1 MDLSQFLEKIDREE
15 KTTYPIKFT
24 WLIGAGFSE
33 SAGIPMAIEVSH
45 ILALYEY
52 IGRKKKDEFRDKLS
66 GFGYD
71 QTQLKT
77 YIEWYYDL
85 KKNQPEQYK
94 SLIDETYSW
103 LNTIEEFKNIKKDSS
118 ECYQKL
124 FQHLLYD
131 QSDHHYFLTS
141 IIQRNS
147 GINVAHI
154 GLAGL
159 LRDYPK
165 WGHTVFTTNF
175 DDLLLRATL
184 ALNHTIRI
192 FGEIKSNELPD
203 LHPSYPQIVHLH
215 GRHTGY
221 NLLNTKSQINS
232 WYLPELKSAFRN
244 HIENS
249 NLIIIGYSGWD
260 DLVMRTLSDWD
271 SDTLHLIKGNLYW
284 IPHKSEETIDEKVR
298 AFLNKCPELKTFV
311 ITNST
316 KNLNADSFIL
326 AFLDVV
332 NKHKGSFGAYRRD
345 LLEKA
350 KEQHSFIMKQLKEY
364 PDDNPEE
371 KVHKLAN
378 NAKSFINSNQFN
390 EAAIQIRAILN
401 IISQPD
407 IQIEIKATWGKE
419 SGLLFARIGNTK
431 DAIDCLKLSLEY
443 FNSIPNI
450 SLDLKMSMN
459 SNQCLLAEL
468 LMSVDSF
475 DAGYEFAKRCIFS
488 ATEILK
494 LKDCEEVKINL
505 IKAKICRIYCSIMAG
520 IYGLVDR
527 DFQDIASQI
536 NLIENKP
543 KIIGKYYQLKAMM
556 LVHKLDF
563 DKADNF
569 FDLSSTFYDKTTDK
583 KNILL
588 NRIYKLCIRLHER
601 KLLGINQE
609 IEYIKDEFIAMNDY
623 DGVSII
629 ANVVGY
635 MSSINDEPDDELIEM
650 CFSTSIS
657 HFEKTGMVYNLLNV
671 LIDNYNYLLFKN
683 DFGGAQLLRER
694 INHLDTKN
702 SKYFKEAVK

>member
-15 KTTYPIKFT
+15 NTLYPIKFT

-45 ILALYEY
+45 ILAVYEY
-52 IGRKKKDEFRDKLS
+52 IGRKKKEEFRDKLS

-71 QTQLKT
+71 QTQLKK
-77 YIEWYYDL
+77 YIDWYYNL
-85 KKNQPEQYK
+85 KKEQPQEYET
-94 SLIDETYSW
+94 LIDETYAW
-103 LNTIEEFKNIKKDSS
+103 LNTIEEFKNITKDSS

-159 LRDYPK
+159 LKDYPK

-203 LHPSYPQIVHLH
+203 LNPSYPQIVHLH

-221 NLLNTKSQINS
+221 NLLNTKSQINA
-232 WYLPELKSAFRN
+232 WYLPEMKSAFKN

-249 NLIIIGYSGWD
+249 NLIVIGYSGWD
-260 DLVMRTLSDWD
+260 DLVMKTLNDWN
-271 SDTLHLIKGNLYW
+271 SDTMHLIKGNLYW
-284 IPHKSEETIDEKVR
+284 IPWKSEETIDDKVK
-298 AFLNKCPELKTFV
+298 AFLNRCPDLKTFV
-311 ITNST
+311 ITNT
-316 KNLNADSFIL
+316 EKNLNADSFVL
-326 AFLDVV
+326 ALLDTV

-371 KVHKLAN
+371 KVHKLINAAN
-378 NAKSFINSNQFN
+378 SLINSNRLK
-390 EAAIQIRAILN
+390 EAAVQINNVLK

-407 IQIEIKATWGKE
+407 IQIEIKAIWGKE
-419 SGLLFARIGNTK
+419 SGLLFARIGK
-431 DAIDCLKLSLEY
+431 IKEAIDCLKISLDY
-443 FNSIPNI
+443 FNSIPNLN
-450 SLDLKMSMN
+450 SDLKILMN

-468 LMSVDSF
+468 LMAVDNF
-475 DAGYEFAKRCIFS
+475 DDGYEFVKRCIFS
-488 ATEILK
+488 GTEILK
-494 LKDCEEVKINL
+494 LKESKEVRINL
-505 IKAKICRIYCSIMAG
+505 IKAKVCRIYCSIMAG

-527 DFQDIASQI
+527 DFQEIANQI
-536 NLIENKP
+536 HLIEDKP
-543 KIIGKYYQLKAMM
+543 KIVGKYYQLKALV

-563 DKADNF
+563 EQAEKF
-569 FDLSSTFYDKTTDK
+569 FDLSSIAYEKSDDR

-588 NRIYKLCIRLHER
+588 NRIYKVCIRLHER
-601 KLLGINQE
+601 KIPGINQE
-609 IEYIKDEFIAMNDY
+609 IDSIKDEFITINDF
-623 DGVSII
+623 DGISII

-635 MSSINDEPDDELIEM
+635 MSSINDEPDDNLIET
-650 CFSTSIS
+650 CFTTAIS
-657 HFEKTGMVYNLLNV
+657 HFEKVGMKYNELNV
-671 LIDNYNYLLFKN
+671 LIDHYNYLLFKK
-683 DFGGAQLLRER
+683 DVVGANQTFER
-694 INHLDTKN
+694 INNFDTKN
-702 SKYFKEAVK
+702 SKYFKEAIT